1 MHALHTKP
9 PPRPH
14 YGVRCCTFPSTLFVS
29 HSSSRRS
36 ACIVAAVGSSS
47 AQDTVD
53 VAVIGSG
60 IIGLC
65 VARKLLQDTQLSV
78 ALLDAKQPCAGA
90 TGAGQGYIWLAHRD
104 PASPSWPL
112 ARRSKAMWQQLAA
125 AAGSSK
131 LGTAMEWQENGSLLL
146 ATSADEVAQLQ
157 ARAAML
163 QQQGVPGVVLLSP
176 RELKMAEPAL
186 KLPTGSHGLLV
197 KSDAQINGK
206 QTAFA
211 MLEDCQQLAA
221 AAAGGSAGQTS
232 QLLLGLQ
239 EPVVGLQP
247 LGDGAGVEVTT
258 QKRRVRARQ
267 GVVVAAGVWSGQL
280 LAAATGQQGW
290 QQLLQPR
297 RGHLLEMQPPAGM
310 PRIHT
315 GMMELSYTQHYSS
328 SSEQSHGTAA
338 GNSSSSSKAVHITFT
353 ATTSASGTLLIGS
366 SREFSGWEALPDA
379 VIIDAIMQRAS
390 CFLPHLSGISAQ
402 QLLAT
407 TRVGLRPFAVGGLP
421 SVGLVPG
428 LPGVAVAAG
437 HEGSGLC
444 LGPATADLVLHQ
456 LLGLDLAA
464 AAAAAGGGGGGEAG
478 GGVTADELLAAAKE
492 LAPER
497 RLASLAAASR

>member
-1 MHALHTKP
+1 M
-9 PPRPH
+9 
-14 YGVRCCTFPSTLFVS
+14 VVS
-29 HSSSRRS
+29 EIQH
-36 ACIVAAVGSSS
+36 G
-47 AQDTVD
+47 
-53 VAVIGSG
+53 
-60 IIGLC
+60 
-65 VARKLLQDTQLSV
+65 KLQDTQLSV

-112 ARRSKAMWQQLAA
+112 ARRSKATWQQLAA

-221 AAAGGSAGQTS
+221 AAAGGSAS
-232 QLLLGLQ
+232 QPSRLLLGLQ

-247 LGDGAGVEVTT
+247 LGGGAGVEITT

-338 GNSSSSSKAVHITFT
+338 GNSSSSSSSSNEAVDITFT
-353 ATTSASGTLLIGS
+353 ATTSASGSLLIGS

-379 VIIDAIMQRAS
+379 AIITAIMQRAS

-402 QLLAT
+402 QLMAT

-421 SVGLVPG
+421 SVGRVPG

-444 LGPATADLVLHQ
+444 LGPATAELVLHQ
-456 LLGLDLAA
+456 LLGLALAA
-464 AAAAAGGGGGGEAG
+464 AAATAGGGEAG
-478 GGVTADELLAAAKE
+478 GGVTATELLAAAKE

-497 RLASLAAASR
+497 RLAAMAAASR